1 MIITIYSMKG
11 SAGKTP
17 IATNIA
23 LDREYALGTNEP
35 YHILDSFIPDE
46 RLISIEPDE
55 VFPAIPKDI
64 DIVFDL
70 AGSISK
76 GTASITS
83 AIEQSDIVIVPIYN
97 EIKSLNAGIHTI
109 LEVANFTHN
118 IIVIATKLTKQKKEV
133 FKNWKDSK
141 DFLNI
146 EAMVKAKID
155 FPVPVLP
162 LKYSKGFDT
171 IFEEEA
177 SLRQIMTKNP
187 LANYT
192 YREVA
197 KQFDEIYNLIDS
209 YHA

>member
-1 MIITIYSMKG
+1 MKG

-35 YHILDSFIPDE
+35 YHILDTFIPDE

-55 VFPAIPKDI
+55 SFPEIPDSI

-76 GTASITS
+76 GTESITS
-83 AIEQSDIVIVPIYN
+83 AIKQSDIVIVPIYN

-109 LEVANFTHN
+109 LEVANFTKN
-118 IIVIATKLTKQKKEV
+118 IMVVATKLVKQRGDV
-133 FKNWKDSK
+133 FKDWKDSK
-141 DFLNI
+141 DFKNI
-146 EAMVKAKID
+146 ESAVNDKID
-155 FPVPVLP
+155 FSISVLP
-162 LKYSKGFDT
+162 LKQSKGFDA
-171 IFEEEA
+171 IFEKEA
-177 SLRQIMTKNP
+177 SLKQMMASDP
-187 LANYT
+187 LANYS

-197 KQFDEIYNLIDS
+197 RQFDEIYSVIDS
-209 YHA
+209 YNAN